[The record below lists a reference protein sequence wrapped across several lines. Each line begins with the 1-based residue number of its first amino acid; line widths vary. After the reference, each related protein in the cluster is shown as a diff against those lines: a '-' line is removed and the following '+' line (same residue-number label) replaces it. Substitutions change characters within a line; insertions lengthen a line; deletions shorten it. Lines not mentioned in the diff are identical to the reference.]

1 MHLLVSELG
10 HRNIFKMPPLTG
22 NFTMCT
28 FRLIQ
33 LAWGKVDDVKLC
45 LIVETDRLA
54 RLGTALHNDVAA
66 NHNTSTI
73 AITDSNTS
81 HEMKDSLGF
90 QDQPER
96 ERYVLAAWE
105 WLRNI
110 LSKKKKTFYTLVL
123 PINGLMGSTEWN
135 GNVAQ
140 TQAIRSQ
147 LCIIQLWTSRDL
159 SKYDTTR
166 DWRQSVTFLIEKY
179 HERTPSLC
187 DSFFVFGGKE

>member
-105 WLRNI
+105 WLRNS
-110 LSKKKKTFYTLVL
+110 LSKKKSHFIRLSYRLMDWWEVL
-123 PINGLMGSTEWN
+123 NGTVMLPRHRRFG
-135 GNVAQ
+135 
-140 TQAIRSQ
+140 
-147 LCIIQLWTSRDL
+147 L
-159 SKYDTTR
+159 SCALSNSERAETCQNTTR
-166 DWRQSVTFLIEKY
+166 HGTNDNR
-179 HERTPSLC
+179 
-187 DSFFVFGGKE
+187 